1 MAPRSAATS
10 STTTSTTNFTPNI
23 VEHDRSG
30 RVSLQSNPSD
40 STPGSS
46 PSAASG
52 ATPEAAPT
60 AGVGVTAALGFR
72 ASGVAAGI
80 KSTGQPDLALVVNE
94 GPARAAAAVFTS
106 NRVKAAPVLWS
117 EQVVKGGE
125 LDAVILN
132 SGGANACTGPEGFRD
147 THTTAERVAEALDTS
162 AARVAV
168 CSTGLI
174 GVRLPMDKLL
184 EGLPVVVGSLAGTVE
199 AGVEAAEAIR
209 TTDTHAKTAVI
220 EGSGYVVGGMAKG
233 AGMLAPGLATML
245 CVLTTDAVVPQQQL
259 DKALRVATAHTFD
272 RIDSDGCMSTNDT
285 VILMAS
291 GSSGVVP
298 EPRDFAAVVEA
309 ACADLARQLIADA
322 EGASKEIEIEVVN
335 AASEAD
341 GLEVA
346 RSIARNNLLKCAFYG
361 EDPNWGRVLS
371 AVGTTEA
378 KFEPDELSVAING
391 VWVCRRGGV
400 GEDRE
405 LCDLSDR
412 HIHLVVDLAAGSETV
427 TVWTNDLTNEYVH
440 ENSAYSS

>member
-1 MAPRSAATS
+1 M
-10 STTTSTTNFTPNI
+10 
-23 VEHDRSG
+23 
-30 RVSLQSNPSD
+30 
-40 STPGSS
+40 
-46 PSAASG
+46 
-52 ATPEAAPT
+52 
-60 AGVGVTAALGFR
+60 TAAAGFR
-72 ASGVAAGI
+72 ASGTAVGI
-80 KSTGQPDLALVVNE
+80 KSSGAADLALVVNE
-94 GPARAAAAVFTS
+94 GPSRAAAAVFTS

-117 EQVVKGGE
+117 EQVLKAGE
-125 LDAVILN
+125 LDAVVLN
-132 SGGANACTGPEGFRD
+132 SGGANACTGPEGFQD
-147 THTTAERVAEALDTS
+147 THKTAERVAEALDTS

-184 EGLPVVVGSLAGTVE
+184 GGLFASVGSLAATAE
-199 AGVEAAEAIR
+199 AGADAAEAIR
-209 TTDTHAKTAVI
+209 TTDTHAKTAVV
-220 EGSGYVVGGMAKG
+220 ERSGYVVGGMAKG

-245 CVLTTDAVVPQQQL
+245 CVLTTDAEVPQPEL
-259 DKALRVATAHTFD
+259 DAALRGATARTFD

-285 VILMAS
+285 VILMSS

-298 EPRDFAAVVEA
+298 DPCEFAQAVEA
-309 ACADLARQLIADA
+309 VCADLARQLIADA
-322 EGASKEIEIEVVN
+322 EGASKEIEIEIVN

-371 AVGTTEA
+371 AVGTTRA
-378 KFEPDELSVAING
+378 KFQPDELSVAING

-412 HIHLVVDLAAGSETV
+412 HVHLVVDLAAGSETV
-427 TVWTNDLTNEYVH
+427 TVWTNDLTKEYVH